1 MKKSSLHAAAFAA
14 AALIAMTGTAA
25 AQPQDPA
32 VTSVVATASDP
43 AAPAARIP
51 HSGGLADSY
60 RPLPSLV
67 PLPWRRLFDADA
79 AFVDHDAMPAAAAPM
94 MAQATQAAHH
104 GHAAD
109 GAAAAPPA
117 AAASPATAAP
127 AASAAATET
136 PGGADSTA
144 TVLRIDREAKRVRLR
159 HGPIPKLEMPGM
171 TMLFQVADPV
181 LLDQVS
187 EGETVG
193 FRVEQRGQAFVVT
206 EWVRE
211 R

>member
-1 MKKSSLHAAAFAA
+1 MKKHSLHAAALVG
-14 AALIAMTGTAA
+14 AALIAVAGTAA
-25 AQPQDPA
+25 AQQRNPA
-32 VTSVVATASDP
+32 AASVAAAAFDP
-43 AAPAARIP
+43 AALAAKMP

-60 RPLPSLV
+60 RPLPSLA
-67 PLPWRRLFDADA
+67 PLPWRQLFDANA
-79 AFVDHDAMPAAAAPM
+79 AFVDLDATPAAAAPK
-94 MAQATQAAHH
+94 MAQAVPAAHH

-109 GAAAAPPA
+109 GAAAAA
-117 AAASPATAAP
+117 
-127 AASAAATET
+127 ET
-136 PGGADSTA
+136 PGSADSTA

-159 HGPIPKLEMPGM
+159 HGPIPKLGMPGM
-171 TMLFQVADPV
+171 TMLFQVADPA

-193 FRVEQRGQAFVVT
+193 FKVEQRGQAFVVT